1 MYWSKLYND
10 CKVKGGL
17 ECKIRVGKWQG
28 LSGEQGEAHKTESQ
42 NNINNNTVHDI
53 VKVSSH
59 KTLNMVTILLQW
71 SMGSMESEDSDG
83 TWRVAGLEV
92 ALETGDI

>member
-1 MYWSKLYND
+1 MGWNVKSEWASDKD
-10 CKVKGGL
+10 C
-17 ECKIRVGKWQG
+17 Q
-28 LSGEQGEAHKTESQ
+28 GEQGEAHKTESQ

-83 TWRVAGLEV
+83 TWRVAGLEA